1 MTGSASSDQADPDKA
16 RSLFRGKLWF
26 WGPIAPLVA
35 LDLWS
40 KSAAF
45 SFLERHAPL
54 SIPEEGRF
62 YDVIDGFF
70 QFVSWRNTG
79 TVWGLAQDWNLALV
93 ALRFVACGL
102 VVFFAWQTATRE
114 RLQQLVF
121 GLILA
126 GAIGNLYDNLT
137 QPHGGV
143 RDFLKFYLVVDGE
156 PWVFPAFNV
165 ADSCICVGAITL
177 ALLLWRR
184 PAEESASA

>member
-62 YDVIDGFF
+62 YDVIDGSNYYMILYYIILYYIIILYSVRLRARQCLGFA
-70 QFVSWRNTG
+70 QTRRHWSPKRTQEHGIGVFV
-79 TVWGLAQDWNLALV
+79 
-93 ALRFVACGL
+93 
-102 VVFFAWQTATRE
+102 
-114 RLQQLVF
+114 
-121 GLILA
+121 
-126 GAIGNLYDNLT
+126 
-137 QPHGGV
+137 P
-143 RDFLKFYLVVDGE
+143 
-156 PWVFPAFNV
+156 
-165 ADSCICVGAITL
+165 
-177 ALLLWRR
+177 
-184 PAEESASA
+184 